1 MLLVYLVR
9 DPTELLQSHLGM
21 KSIQYSRDW
30 SVLTCENCLD
40 IDSTWGHILGDL
52 ASLKDLHGQARV
64 YLLDEVTRGRILS
77 LTDCL
82 FMQCYFFDTQELVLI
97 VKKTYNADVGAMKD
111 QSLTWSL

>member
-30 SVLTCENCLD
+30 SVLTCESCLD

-52 ASLKDLHGQARV
+52 ASLEDPHGQARV

-82 FMQCYFFDTQELVLI
+82 FMQCYFFPYTRTSFD
-97 VKKTYNADVGAMKD
+97 
-111 QSLTWSL
+111 S